1 MKCFSDDDLVF
12 LRGKANDIRKDI
24 IQMTNIA
31 KAGHPGGSLSAV
43 EIVTALY
50 FHAMNIDPQNP
61 GWEDRDR
68 FILSKGHACPV
79 MYAAL
84 AEKGYFGLEHLKT
97 LRKFQS
103 ILQGHPDMQKT
114 PGVDISAGSLGNG
127 LSVGVG
133 MALAARWKMTDYKV
147 FVVLG
152 DGELQEGMVW
162 EAAMAAAHFDLSN
175 LVAFVDYN
183 GIQINGWVND
193 VMAINPLADK
203 WRAFGWIAHEVD
215 GHDLHAL
222 QSVLGAV
229 PDGSGRPVAVI
240 AHTVKGKG
248 ISFMEDDNN
257 WHYRVPTADEV
268 RTAREELGLP

>member
-84 AEKGYFGLEHLKT
+84 AEKGYSDW
-97 LRKFQS
+97 S
-103 ILQGHPDMQKT
+103 ILK
-114 PGVDISAGSLGNG
+114 
-127 LSVGVG
+127 LSENSSPFYRAIRICKKHR
-133 MALAARWKMTDYKV
+133 ALIFRQDRW
-147 FVVLG
+147 
-152 DGELQEGMVW
+152 
-162 EAAMAAAHFDLSN
+162 AMAF
-175 LVAFVDYN
+175 
-183 GIQINGWVND
+183 
-193 VMAINPLADK
+193 PLEWA
-203 WRAFGWIAHEVD
+203 WLWPRD
-215 GHDLHAL
+215 G
-222 QSVLGAV
+222 
-229 PDGSGRPVAVI
+229 R
-240 AHTVKGKG
+240 
-248 ISFMEDDNN
+248 
-257 WHYRVPTADEV
+257 
-268 RTAREELGLP
+268 

>member
-1 MKCFSDDDLVF
+1 LE
-12 LRGKANDIRKDI
+12 GKANDLRKDI
-24 IQMTNIA
+24 IQMTNLA

-50 FHAMNIDPQNP
+50 FHAMNIDPKNP

-68 FILSKGHACPV
+68 FILSKGHACPL

-84 AEKGYFGLEHLKT
+84 AEKGYFGLEHLQT

-133 MALAARWKMTDYKV
+133 MALAARWKRKDYKV

-203 WRAFGWIAHEVD
+203 WRAFNWSVIEID
-215 GHDLHAL
+215 GHNIREVLKAL
-222 QSVLGAV
+222 QTAQKMRG
-229 PDGSGRPVAVI
+229 PTVI
-240 AHTVKGKG
+240 VAHTVKGKG
-248 ISFMEDDNN
+248 VSFMENN
-257 WHYRVPTADEV
+257 ADWHGKAPSDEQ
-268 RTAREELGLP
+268 AMKAIGELSHGGVH